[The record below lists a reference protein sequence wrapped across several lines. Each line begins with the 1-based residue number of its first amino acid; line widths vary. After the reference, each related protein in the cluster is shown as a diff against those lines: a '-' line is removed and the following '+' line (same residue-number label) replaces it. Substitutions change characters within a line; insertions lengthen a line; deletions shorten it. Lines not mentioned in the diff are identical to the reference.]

1 MGWPWP
7 GRRWPP
13 PGPRPAGAASCPAA
27 RRPRTPAAGDEADRA
42 RSRWRRPVTEE
53 RSGAHPDDRDPQL
66 LGPTL
71 DRLVADRGWQTDAAV
86 GGVMG
91 RWAEIVGPEVAAHAE
106 PVSWQDGEL
115 VVQAD
120 STAWATQIRLLAPT
134 LLARLA
140 DELGAGR
147 GHLGRRARAVGAVL
161 EAGPAQRPG
170 PRPARHLR
178 LAAGSRADGRLG
190 AMSPPGRVG
199 GSIPTRVRPPRPS
212 PGAPDGHFCGRGQVG

>member
-1 MGWPWP
+1 MTPTPKGPAEPNGPDEPDELRQSRPGLDVARQALAAARAEARRRGFVP
-7 GRRWPP
+7 GRA
-13 PGPRPAGAASCPAA
+13 PAPDA
-27 RRPRTPAAGDEADRA
+27 RRGDEGDRA
-42 RSRWRRPVTEE
+42 RARWRRPVAEE

-91 RWAEIVGPEVAAHAE
+91 RWAQIVGPEVAAHAE

-120 STAWATQIRLLAPT
+120 STAWATQIRLLAPA

-140 DELGAGR
+140 GELGAGTVTSVVVR
-147 GHLGRRARAVGAVL
+147 GPSAPSWKRGLRSVRGR
-161 EAGPAQRPG
+161 G
-170 PRPARHLR
+170 PRDTY
-178 LAAGSRADGRLG
+178 G
-190 AMSPPGRVG
+190 
-199 GSIPTRVRPPRPS
+199 
-212 PGAPDGHFCGRGQVG
+212 